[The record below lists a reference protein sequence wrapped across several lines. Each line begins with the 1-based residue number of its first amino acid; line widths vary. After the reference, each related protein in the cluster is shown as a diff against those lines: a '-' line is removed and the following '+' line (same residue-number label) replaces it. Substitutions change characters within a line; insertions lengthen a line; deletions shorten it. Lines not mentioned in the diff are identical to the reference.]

1 MGVEAILKEHMPRDS
16 EIETAGAFFRKTSVA
31 EGKMDLAEL
40 EELGV
45 DTSEMVENLATT
57 TNGGGDVAS
66 GDTPTRPSDYDTR
79 KSPSGRR
86 SPPPLQQ
93 VKEEND
99 PSNNV

>member
-45 DTSEMVENLATT
+45 DTSEMVENLAPT

-66 GDTPTRPSDYDTR
+66 GDTPDSSERLRYSE
-79 KSPSGRR
+79 KSKRTEISTAFTTGQRR
-86 SPPPLQQ
+86 
-93 VKEEND
+93 E
-99 PSNNV
+99 